1 MLALSLLP
9 SPALVPNSRPAVS
22 SRRVALGEASRLALG
37 AAALAATPLAVWADE
52 EVPMSKAKAKIAAA
66 KAAAEAKTAER
77 GYVVPEA
84 QENQLEIGLPGGG
97 KGGEKLSREEKYLAE
112 AGRRRPKVPRSQR
125 PRAATHR
132 SLGPP
137 AGPALPSPAPE
148 ARRAGLAPLLD
159 LGPGRCQTGGGSTV
173 PEFPENKK
181 RSRPPLERTEWCSGV
196 FFPRKRGRGHI
207 VRPVP
212 RSCSQP
218 LQGHSRC

>member
-1 MLALSLLP
+1 MLALSWLA

-22 SRRVALGEASRLALG
+22 SRRVALGDASRLALG
-37 AAALAATPLAVWADE
+37 AAALAATPLAALADE

-77 GYVVPEA
+77 GYSVPEA
-84 QENQLEIGLPGGG
+84 QETQGISLPGGG

-148 ARRAGLAPLLD
+148 ASAAAWTP
-159 LGPGRCQTGGGSTV
+159 
-173 PEFPENKK
+173 K
-181 RSRPPLERTEWCSGV
+181 
-196 FFPRKRGRGHI
+196 
-207 VRPVP
+207 
-212 RSCSQP
+212 
-218 LQGHSRC
+218 

>member
-1 MLALSLLP
+1 MLALSLLA
-9 SPALVPNSRPAVS
+9 SPALVHNSRPAVS

-37 AAALAATPLAVWADE
+37 AAALAATPLAALADE

-97 KGGEKLSREEKYLAE
+97 NGGVKLSREEKYLAE

-148 ARRAGLAPLLD
+148 ASAAAWTP
-159 LGPGRCQTGGGSTV
+159 
-173 PEFPENKK
+173 K
-181 RSRPPLERTEWCSGV
+181 
-196 FFPRKRGRGHI
+196 
-207 VRPVP
+207 
-212 RSCSQP
+212 
-218 LQGHSRC
+218 

>member
-1 MLALSLLP
+1 MLAVSLLS

-37 AAALAATPLAVWADE
+37 AAALAATPLAALADE

-84 QENQLEIGLPGGG
+84 QETQGISLPGGG
-97 KGGEKLSREEKYLAE
+97 NGGEKLSREEKYLAE

-148 ARRAGLAPLLD
+148 ASAAAWTP
-159 LGPGRCQTGGGSTV
+159 
-173 PEFPENKK
+173 K
-181 RSRPPLERTEWCSGV
+181 
-196 FFPRKRGRGHI
+196 
-207 VRPVP
+207 
-212 RSCSQP
+212 
-218 LQGHSRC
+218 

>member
-137 AGPALPSPAPE
+137 AGRALPSPAPE
-148 ARRAGLAPLLD
+148 ASAAAWTP
-159 LGPGRCQTGGGSTV
+159 
-173 PEFPENKK
+173 K
-181 RSRPPLERTEWCSGV
+181 
-196 FFPRKRGRGHI
+196 
-207 VRPVP
+207 
-212 RSCSQP
+212 
-218 LQGHSRC
+218 